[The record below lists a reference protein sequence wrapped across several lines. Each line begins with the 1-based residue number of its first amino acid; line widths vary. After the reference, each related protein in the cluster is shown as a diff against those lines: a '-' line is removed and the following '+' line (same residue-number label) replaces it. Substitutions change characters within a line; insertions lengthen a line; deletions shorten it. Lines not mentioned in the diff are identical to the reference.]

1 MNTCGGWE
9 SVRVSVRQRVGV
21 RAFETW
27 FSGLEGAVAGDTLV
41 LRCPDPF
48 VRSWIA
54 GRYGEILREAAGGRA
69 VEYRVTGEAVT
80 RPAPAERRA
89 TSPPVAAA
97 VRSAAPQAPP
107 AKRVAQTSFESFV
120 SDPGNALA
128 FEAARAVARGESGR
142 CNPLLITGPSGV
154 GKTHLCEAI
163 RNEVDCNILYRSSE
177 EFTTEVTQAIRG
189 DRMPAVRHK
198 YRRAANL
205 LILEDVQF
213 LVGKKATQAELFHTL
228 DHLLGRGRRVVLT
241 ADRVPHEL
249 AGLDERLASRLAS
262 GLVARIGPPAH
273 ETRRAILRAKAA
285 AGGVRLPDECLARLA
300 ERAVDS
306 AGDLVAGLN
315 QVVARATLLKQQIT
329 TELVEEAL
337 STVELPGRRRSIG
350 EIIGLVARSYSLRPE
365 DLRSRSR
372 KRHITRP
379 RQLAMY
385 LCRRYTD
392 ASLKEIGRALSRDHT
407 SVMYAVDAIERRT
420 LEEPQLRYQ
429 LEAISAKLGPAA

>member
-41 LRCPDPF
+41 LRCPDQF
-48 VRSWIA
+48 VRSWVA

-69 VEYRVTGEAVT
+69 IEYRVAGEPGSSPTPAEE
-80 RPAPAERRA
+80 RAAPPRRARAGPAPAPR
-89 TSPPVAAA
+89 AAA
-97 VRSAAPQAPP
+97 Q
-107 AKRVAQTSFESFV
+107 AQTSFDSFV
-120 SDPGNALA
+120 PDPANALA
-128 FEAARAVARGESGR
+128 FEAARAVARGDGGR

-154 GKTHLCEAI
+154 GKTHLCQAI
-163 RNEVDCNILYRSSE
+163 RLEADCNILYRSSE
-177 EFTTEVTQAIRG
+177 EFTTEVTQGIRS

-205 LILEDVQF
+205 LILEDLQF
-213 LVGKKATQAELFHTL
+213 LAGKKATQSELFHTL
-228 DHLLGRGRRVVLT
+228 DHLVGRGRRVVLT
-241 ADRVPHEL
+241 ADRPPHEL
-249 AGLDERLASRLAS
+249 EGIDPRLASRLAS
-262 GLVARIGPPAH
+262 GLVARIGPPEH
-273 ETRRAILRAKAA
+273 ETRRAILRSKAA
-285 AGGVRLPDECLARLA
+285 AGGVRLPEACLARLS
-300 ERAVDS
+300 ERAVES

-315 QVVARATLLKQQIT
+315 QVVARATLLKQPIT
-329 TELVEEAL
+329 PELVEEAL
-337 STVELPGRRRSIG
+337 ATVGMPGRRHSV
-350 EIIGLVARSYSLRPE
+350 EAIIALVARSYSLRPE

-372 KRHITRP
+372 KRHISRP

-392 ASLKEIGRALSRDHT
+392 ASLKEIGRSLSRDHT
-407 SVMYAVDAIERRT
+407 SVMYAVDAVERRT

-429 LEAISAKLGPAA
+429 LEAISAKLGPC

>member
-27 FSGLEGAVAGDTLV
+27 FSDLEGAVAGDALV
-41 LRCPDPF
+41 LRCPDQF

-54 GRYGEILREAAGGRA
+54 GRYGEVLREAAGGRA
-69 VEYRVTGEAVT
+69 VEYRVVGESAGGAALAGERAVEP
-80 RPAPAERRA
+80 RRVRAGPAPA
-89 TSPPVAAA
+89 PG
-97 VRSAAPQAPP
+97 RSPQA
-107 AKRVAQTSFESFV
+107 SFDSFV
-120 SDPGNALA
+120 PDPGNALA
-128 FEAARAVARGESGR
+128 FEAARAVARGEGGR

-154 GKTHLCEAI
+154 GKTHLCKAI
-163 RNEVDCNILYRSSE
+163 RLEADCNILYRSSE

-205 LILEDVQF
+205 LILEDLQF
-213 LVGKKATQAELFHTL
+213 LAGKKATQSELFHTL

-241 ADRVPHEL
+241 ADRPPHQL
-249 AGLDERLASRLAS
+249 DGLDGRLASRLAS
-262 GLVARIGPPAH
+262 GLVARIGPPEH

-285 AGGVRLPDECLARLA
+285 AGGVRLPDDCLALLA
-300 ERAVDS
+300 ERAVES

-315 QVVARATLLKQQIT
+315 QVVAHATLLKRPIT
-329 TELVEEAL
+329 VELVDEAL
-337 STVELPGRRRSIG
+337 ATVGLPGRRHTPG
-350 EIIGLVARSYSLRPE
+350 AIIELVARSYSLRPE

-372 KRHITRP
+372 KRHISRP

-392 ASLKEIGRALSRDHT
+392 ASLKEIGRALQRDHS
-407 SVMYAVDAIERRT
+407 SVMYAINAVERRT
-420 LEEPQLRYQ
+420 LEEPRLRYQ
-429 LEAISAKLGPAA
+429 VEAISAKLGPA

>member
-41 LRCPDPF
+41 LQCPDPF

-69 VEYRVTGEAVT
+69 VEYRVDGEAVT
-80 RPAPAERRA
+80 RPAPVERHA
-89 TSPPVAAA
+89 TTAPAAA
-97 VRSAAPQAPP
+97 APRSAPQAPAP
-107 AKRVAQTSFESFV
+107 RRAAQTSFDSFV

-128 FEAARAVARGESGR
+128 FEAARAVARDESGR

-163 RNEVDCNILYRSSE
+163 RNEADCNIIYRSSE

-249 AGLDERLASRLAS
+249 EGLDGRLASRLAS
-262 GLVARIGPPAH
+262 GLVARIGPPEH

-300 ERAVDS
+300 ERRVES

-337 STVELPGRRRSIG
+337 STVELPGRRRNIG
-350 EIIGLVARSYSLRPE
+350 EIVGLVARSYSLRPE

-407 SVMYAVDAIERRT
+407 SVMYAIDAIERRT

-429 LEAISAKLGPAA
+429 LETISAKLGPAA